1 MLNYKQK
8 DMKNQLKWVGFGLLA
23 VLVILQFFQT
33 DKPNK
38 ETDPKMELLSI
49 VPASAEVA
57 DLLERAC
64 QDCHSNKTKYP
75 WYSYIAPV
83 SFWVT
88 HHIDDGK
95 KHFNMS
101 EFGTYPAKKAA
112 HKLEEGFEVIEN
124 GEMPMDSY
132 TWMHPEAKLTD
143 AEKKVLINWF
153 KASYAAAEAKIE

>member
-33 DKPNK
+33 DKTNK

-101 EFGTYPAKKAA
+101 EFGTYPPKKAA

-143 AEKKVLINWF
+143 TEKKVLINWF